1 MSRPE
6 KVFIECEECS
16 GEFSV
21 ESSMYMKFEF
31 CVFCGEPL
39 DDIDWEVPKDYA
51 EEEDVYSHP

>member
-1 MSRPE
+1 
-6 KVFIECEECS
+6 
-16 GEFSV
+16 
-21 ESSMYMKFEF
+21 MKFEF